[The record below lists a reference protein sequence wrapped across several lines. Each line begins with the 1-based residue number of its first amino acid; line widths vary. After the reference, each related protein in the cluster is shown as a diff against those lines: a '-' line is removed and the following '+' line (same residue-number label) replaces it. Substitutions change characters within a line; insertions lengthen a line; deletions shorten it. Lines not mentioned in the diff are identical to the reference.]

1 MSNVT
6 LTIGGRPFTVAC
18 AKGEEK
24 HVTALGQLIDAKLSA
39 IPSLSGQNESRML
52 LFAALLLAD
61 ELHEARE
68 SRTTPK
74 AAPASADLPA
84 DVVQQLNTIA
94 DRMENLAERL
104 EADAGNA

>member
-68 SRTTPK
+68 ARTTPK
-74 AAPASADLPA
+74 AAPASV
-84 DVVQQLNTIA
+84 DVAQQLDAIA